1 MTLDLDR
8 YHATMGDAAL
18 KEDARL
24 GGELLG
30 DTETT
35 FYVTQRKLA
44 HAPCIG
50 HERLLRALSAPPPD
64 AARLRFLEQDRGHLR
79 LFAERLG
86 AAAFDGA
93 VRAVRPGTIVFAGE
107 PFADVTGPFAVTQA
121 QEIEFEH
128 AFDLPMTVAALAM
141 RYRAAAG
148 GRWLSD
154 FSLRRNGS
162 SERAAETAA
171 AAFVGGFNDTSN
183 LEAAYQFGIPAV
195 GTAAHYWQQS
205 FVRFLDEP
213 EIDPR
218 TRRPKHFQ
226 QIAFERWLDANPQG
240 TVLLL
245 DTIDVRAGAAHAAMA
260 ATSSEPRRRAFKGF
274 RLDSGN
280 LAQLGAWCV
289 AFFEANGLPGLM
301 PILTGD
307 LTPERVAEI
316 VQEFPPA
323 AGFGVGTKLSAEV
336 ARVAGVIFKQCVV
349 GGRPTMKVS
358 DEAAKSTLPGRLQ
371 LFRGADAAGF
381 YVADLVGLDD
391 EEVEIPGAA
400 TIERLLLPFWQQ
412 GRREAVASIHE
423 QKGFVEQQ
431 LARFRDIDSYPHG
444 LSPRLRE
451 LRDTLAARL
460 RRDDSG
466 WQQVLR
472 TP

>member
-30 DTETT
+30 ETETA

-44 HAPCIG
+44 YGPCVG
-50 HERLLRALSAPPPD
+50 HERLIRALSAPPPD
-64 AARLRFLEQDRGHLR
+64 AARLRFLEQDRGGLR

-86 AAAFDGA
+86 AGAFNGA

-107 PFADVTGPFAVTQA
+107 PFADVTGPFSVTQA
-121 QEIEFEH
+121 QEIKFEH
-128 AFDLPMTVAALAM
+128 AFDLPMTTAALAM
-141 RYRAAAG
+141 RFRAAAG
-148 GRWLSD
+148 DRWLSD
-154 FSLRRNGS
+154 FSLRRNGDT
-162 SERAAETAA
+162 ERAAEVAA
-171 AAFVGGFNDTSN
+171 AAYVGGFNDTSN
-183 LEAAYQFGIPAV
+183 LEAAFRLGIPAV

-205 FVRFLDEP
+205 FVRFLDER

-218 TRRPKHFQ
+218 TRRPKHFE

-240 TVLLL
+240 TILLL
-245 DTIDVRAGAAHAAMA
+245 DTIDVRSGAAHAAMA
-260 ATSSEPRRRAFKGF
+260 ATSTDARRRAFNGF

-280 LAQLGAWCV
+280 LAQLGAWCL
-289 AFFEANGLPGLM
+289 AFFEANGLTDLR

-307 LTPERVAEI
+307 LTAERVREI
-316 VQEFPPA
+316 VGEFPSA

-349 GGRPTMKVS
+349 AGRPTMKVS
-358 DEAAKSTLPGRLQ
+358 DEPAKSTLPGRLQ

-391 EEVEIPGAA
+391 EQVEIPGAA
-400 TIERLLLPFWQQ
+400 TVERLLLPFWQR
-412 GRREAVASIHE
+412 GRHHVIASIHE
-423 QKGFVEQQ
+423 QKTFVEQQ
-431 LARFRDIDSYPHG
+431 RARFRDIDNYPHH

-451 LRDTLAARL
+451 LRDTLAASL